1 MLDALAL
8 LGICCVSHDI
18 PFSKVGEQ
26 VSTQLLWERCKTWLE
41 TRQEKS
47 ITGCQIK
54 GWIE

>member
-1 MLDALAL
+1 MLDALVL
-8 LGICCVSHDI
+8 LGICCASHDI